1 MNDAFKYWLVQGNT
15 CFMNSIMQIM
25 LRVPGLRD
33 HFLLGEHHRQCRVAQ
48 LATEAATATRR
59 RQPLRN
65 ATDDCGSNNPA
76 DSALAC
82 GAVESETRDPVAWE
96 RPWTTASPLDPSAS
110 LVDTSSKWV
119 AAGVGGGA
127 KVRVVASGNKATKEA
142 TLGDQQAGCKLPGAC
157 VCDVWWRWVVLL

>member
-1 MNDAFKYWLVQGNT
+1 MQGNT

-25 LRVPGLRD
+25 VRVPGLRE

-48 LATEAATATRR
+48 LASEAATSTRR
-59 RQPLRN
+59 RPPRD

-76 DSALAC
+76 ESAFDC
-82 GAVESETRDPVAWE
+82 DAVESETRDPVTWE

-110 LVDTSSKWV
+110 LVDTGLNRV

-127 KVRVVASGNKATKEA
+127 KVRVVTSGNKATKETA
-142 TLGDQQAGCKLPGAC
+142 GSDQQAGCKLPGAC
-157 VCDVWWRWVVLL
+157 VCDVW